1 MLTST
6 LRTTSGLSDET
17 RGMLLGLAGVAI
29 FSLTLPFTRMAVAEL
44 DPSFVMVG
52 RALAAARLA
61 ALWLWWDHAWRAAR
75 RASPRASMP
84 TLPARAALLPLLM
97 VSGGCVIGFPWLT
110 SVAMRSLPASH
121 GAVLVG
127 ILPLATAI
135 WSALRGFE
143 QPSRG
148 FWIMAAI
155 GSALVIGFALRQ
167 SGGSVHPAD
176 LMMFAA
182 VVLAAIGYAEG
193 GRLSRTMGGERVI
206 CWALLLSVP
215 LLLPVLAWMRW
226 PDLAHTSAS
235 AWLGFAYVSTM
246 SMFTG
251 FLFWYRGMA
260 VGGVARVGQVQLL
273 QPFLTLIGAWVLLKE
288 ELAAANFVFAALVI
302 VVVSVCRRCAVTS
315 KSSANNGTISVCLP
329 HPHHNNDGKSCP
341 STTN

>member
-1 MLTST
+1 MSTTT

-52 RALAAARLA
+52 RALAAALLA
-61 ALWLWWDHAWRAAR
+61 ALWLWWNK
-75 RASPRASMP
+75 SP
-84 TLPARAALLPLLM
+84 LPPRAALLPLLM
-97 VSGGCVIGFPWLT
+97 VCGGCVIGFPWLT
-110 SVAMRSLPASH
+110 SLAMRSLPASH

-148 FWIMAAI
+148 FWIMAAT
-155 GSALVIGFALRQ
+155 GSTLVIGFALRQ
-167 SGGSVHPAD
+167 SGGSFHPAD

-193 GRLSRTMGGERVI
+193 GRLARAIGGERVI
-206 CWALLLSVP
+206 CWALLMSVP
-215 LLLPVLAWMRW
+215 ILLPVLGWMRW

-235 AWLGFAYVSTM
+235 AWAGFAYVSTM

-273 QPFLTLIGAWVLLKE
+273 QPFLTLIGAWALLGE
-288 ELAAANFVFAALVI
+288 ALAVANFVFAALVI
-302 VVVSVCRRCAVTS
+302 VVVAIGRKMQIKR
-315 KSSANNGTISVCLP
+315 
-329 HPHHNNDGKSCP
+329 
-341 STTN
+341 